1 MKKTVLLF
9 MIGFVL
15 IMNYSFAQETNGLS
29 QTIRGQVIDKET
41 QITLAGATIIVLN
54 TNPLKATITDID
66 GNFNIENV
74 PLGRFNIQVNY
85 LGYETYTVSEMQITA
100 SKEVVLK
107 IQLQEKAFALDEVT
121 IKAYENKAGTINSMA
136 TISARTFSAEETHRY
151 AGGMDDPARMA
162 SAFAGVA
169 VGNVQ
174 DNSIIIR
181 GNSPK
186 GVLWTLEGVEIPNP
200 SHFAGANVAGGGFT
214 TLFSNHLLANSDFFT
229 GAFPAEYG
237 NALAG
242 VFDIKLRNGNNEERE
257 YAFQAGVMGIV
268 FAAEGP
274 FKKGKKHLI

>member
-1 MKKTVLLF
+1 
-9 MIGFVL
+9 
-15 IMNYSFAQETNGLS
+15 
-29 QTIRGQVIDKET
+29 
-41 QITLAGATIIVLN
+41 
-54 TNPLKATITDID
+54 
-66 GNFNIENV
+66 
-74 PLGRFNIQVNY
+74 
-85 LGYETYTVSEMQITA
+85 
-100 SKEVVLK
+100 
-107 IQLQEKAFALDEVT
+107 
-121 IKAYENKAGTINSMA
+121 
-136 TISARTFSAEETHRY
+136 
-151 AGGMDDPARMA
+151 MDDPARMA

-257 YAFQAGVMGIV
+257 YAFQAGVMGID